1 MNASPRY
8 PVTQGDVIVNY
19 ASSLFDRTEVTA
31 PDGLP
36 ADVHCGDILDGK
48 TFALYD
54 SAAADAGK
62 PIINLSNMDADGKP
76 KTLVIVDRHVVI
88 TDFYLKAKDDASKK
102 AALEALT
109 ASGDIR
115 LTVNSDFRKSQG
127 A

>member
-1 MNASPRY
+1 MKTSERY
-8 PVTQGDVIVNY
+8 PVTQGDVIVNA
-19 ASSLFDRTEVTA
+19 ASTLFDRTEITA
-31 PDGLP
+31 PSLP
-36 ADVHCGDILDGK
+36 ADVFCGDILDSK
-48 TFALYD
+48 TFALFD

-62 PIINLSNMDADGKP
+62 PIINLSDMSADGKP

-88 TDFYLKAKDDASKK
+88 TDFALRAKDAASKK

-115 LTVNSDFRKSQG
+115 LAVNADYFK

>member
-8 PVTQGDVIVNY
+8 PVTQGDVIVNQ

-31 PDGLP
+31 PSLP

-48 TFALYD
+48 SFALFD
-54 SAAADAGK
+54 SSAADAGK
-62 PIINLSNMDADGKP
+62 PIINLSNMSADGKP

-115 LTVNSDFRKSQG
+115 LAVNSDFRKSQG
-127 A
+127 E

>member
-1 MNASPRY
+1 MKTSERY
-8 PVTQGDVIVNY
+8 PVTQCDVIVNY

-31 PDGLP
+31 PSLP
-36 ADVHCGDILDGK
+36 ADVFCGDILDGK
-48 TFALYD
+48 TFALFD

-62 PIINLSNMDADGKP
+62 PIINLSNMSADGKP
-76 KTLVIVDRHVVI
+76 KTLVICDRHLVI
-88 TDFYLKAKDDASKK
+88 TDFALRAKDAASKK

-115 LTVNSDFRKSQG
+115 LAINADYFK